1 MFKREQE
8 LLKHSN
14 PEDEYM
20 ETVNKA
26 RSLLEVMQ
34 D

>member
-1 MFKREQE
+1 MFRRVLE
-8 LLKHSN
+8 LLKHSDPTN
-14 PEDEYM
+14 EYM

-26 RSLLEVMQ
+26 RSLLEVIH